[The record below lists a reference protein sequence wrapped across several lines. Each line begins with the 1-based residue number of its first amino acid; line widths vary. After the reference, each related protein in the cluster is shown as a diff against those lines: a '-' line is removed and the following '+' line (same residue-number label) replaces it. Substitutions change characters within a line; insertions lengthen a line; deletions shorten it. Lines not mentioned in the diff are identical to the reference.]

1 MMMVEQP
8 AKPLLDISNLT
19 IDFRTD
25 EGLVRAVNNVNMRI
39 HPGEV
44 MGLVGESGSGKSAT
58 AKAIM
63 RLHPGNA
70 LVQRPSH
77 IELFDGINSVD
88 VLSLS
93 GRNLRTVRGGEVSMI
108 FQEPMASFAPAIPIG
123 EQIIETIG
131 IHLNHDRD
139 KARRIGIELFDRVGI
154 PMPDKRFDQYVF
166 ELSGGMRQ
174 RAMIAMALATQPKL
188 LIADEPTTALDVTIQ
203 AQVLELMMELREQ
216 MGMAILFITHDLGV
230 ISKVADN
237 VTVMRGGEVVEAGTC
252 ERVLFKPQH
261 DYTKR
266 LLDALPHLDELPE
279 TPAHTPEP
287 IVQVKDLEITYPIAG
302 KGRKQDSF
310 TAVKNISLD
319 LPKGQIIGLVGESG
333 SGKSVTAKTIM
344 RLNPNNAIVQPGS
357 QLWLNHNGERTDI
370 LSLRGRKLRTVR
382 GGAVSMIFQ
391 EPMACLDP
399 TATIGEQ
406 MEEAVDTSQLTGNFL
421 QRRRQRKTMSENLL
435 HKVGIKH
442 HEVCLKSYPHQLTEA
457 LCQRVMIA
465 MAIARRPLLL
475 IADEPTAAMESTNEG
490 QIFRLLASLNQLKNM
505 SMLLISHDLENVT
518 HWTTAI
524 TVMYSGQFVEAGTT
538 EQIFKKPFH
547 PYTQA
552 LVDSSPN
559 ANLNIPVKSR
569 LMTLPG
575 SIPILQH
582 LPIGCRLGPRCPRAQ
597 KECVTAPKVV
607 NYHGHQVSCHYP
619 LRGSR

>member
-1 MMMVEQP
+1 MN
-8 AKPLLDISNLT
+8 LLDIRNLS
-19 IDFRTD
+19 I
-25 EGLVRAVNNVNMRI
+25 ELLSAQKPILAVDKVSLTMKE
-39 HPGEV
+39 GEV
-44 MGLVGESGSGKSAT
+44 RGLVGESGSGKSLLAQ
-58 AKAIM
+58 AIM
-63 RLHPGNA
+63 GVLDDRWKVDADRFHWRGNDLMRLSPEERK
-70 LVQRPSH
+70 Q
-77 IELFDGINSVD
+77 
-88 VLSLS
+88 
-93 GRNLRTVRGGEVSMI
+93 
-108 FQEPMASFAPAIPIG
+108 
-123 EQIIETIG
+123 
-131 IHLNHDRD
+131 
-139 KARRIGIELFDRVGI
+139 
-154 PMPDKRFDQYVF
+154 
-166 ELSGGMRQ
+166 
-174 RAMIAMALATQPKL
+174 
-188 LIADEPTTALDVTIQ
+188 
-203 AQVLELMMELREQ
+203 
-216 MGMAILFITHDLGV
+216 V
-230 ISKVADN
+230 ISKDVA
-237 VTVMRGGEVVEAGTC
+237 
-252 ERVLFKPQH
+252 
-261 DYTKR
+261 
-266 LLDALPHLDELPE
+266 
-279 TPAHTPEP
+279 
-287 IVQVKDLEITYPIAG
+287 
-302 KGRKQDSF
+302 
-310 TAVKNISLD
+310 
-319 LPKGQIIGLVGESG
+319 
-333 SGKSVTAKTIM
+333 
-344 RLNPNNAIVQPGS
+344 
-357 QLWLNHNGERTDI
+357 
-370 LSLRGRKLRTVR
+370 
-382 GGAVSMIFQ
+382 MIFQ

-406 MEEAVDTSQLTGNFL
+406 MEEAVDSKQLTGNFL
-421 QRRRQRKTMSENLL
+421 QRRKQRKTMSENLL

-597 KECVTAPKVV
+597 KECVIAPKVV

-619 LRGSR
+619 LRGSK